1 MVRRRRTG
9 RARLLTEVELEL
21 MSELWQLGQATVRDV
36 MSRLRPPR
44 QLAYTSVSTVLRILE
59 QKKLVKSRK
68 DGKAHVYRPAI
79 SKAEYERRSL
89 RHLVDNVFDGTPSAL
104 VQRLLDDD
112 GLSPADI
119 DDIRR
124 HLEEKT
130 R

>member
-1 MVRRRRTG
+1 MVRRRRSG
-9 RARLLTEVELEL
+9 RPRLLTEVELEL
-21 MSELWQLGQATVRDV
+21 MSELWQLGEATVRDV
-36 MSRLRPPR
+36 MSRLRPAR
-44 QLAYTSVSTVLRILE
+44 KLAYTSVSTVLRILE

-68 DGKAHVYRPAI
+68 DSKAHVYRPAL

-119 DDIRR
+119 ADIRR
-124 HLEEKT
+124 HLEEKSQ
-130 R
+130 